1 MSELVNSLAKQLRVE
16 MISAVA
22 CYVVNQEI

>member
-22 CYVVNQEI
+22 CCIVYQEI